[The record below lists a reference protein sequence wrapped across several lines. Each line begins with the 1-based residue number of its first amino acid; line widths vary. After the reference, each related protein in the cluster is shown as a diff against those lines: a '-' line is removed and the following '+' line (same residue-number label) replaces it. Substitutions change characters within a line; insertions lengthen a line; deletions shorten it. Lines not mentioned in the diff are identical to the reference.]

1 MGDHRQAHL
10 SLQCNHLALPFSL
23 LPTNCMIFSLE
34 GFTTEEYTTVI
45 VSTIFHYMVHKFK
58 LLTPDK
64 LKSLKKTKVGCQ
76 QNPKNDPRTAR
87 GDLVPRQATT
97 TTGEDEQM
105 GRALSTRAQI
115 ICV

>member
-1 MGDHRQAHL
+1 
-10 SLQCNHLALPFSL
+10 
-23 LPTNCMIFSLE
+23 MIFSLE

-45 VSTIFHYMVHKFK
+45 VSTIFHYMFHKFK
-58 LLTPDK
+58 LLTPDDK
-64 LKSLKKTKVGCQ
+64 LESLKKTKFGFQ
-76 QNPKNDPRTAR
+76 QNPKNDPRTVR